1 MPVDTSIFQE
11 RRYKYLVDSM
21 RPTPSFALIVGAL
34 TLGILFGAS
43 GYVWQLMNGL
53 TATNLNYRQF
63 WGMYIVNFVFF
74 IGIAEAAAVI
84 SAILR
89 ITGASWRAPIVRIAE
104 SITLFSLIVGAS
116 MILID
121 MGKVDRIYNII
132 LYFNLTSPILWDF
145 LSVSTYLF
153 GSILFLLLPMIPDN
167 GLLRDYYREELQKV
181 SGKGPLIIRARYH
194 LHRILAFNWRGTDT
208 QVKRLDKGIKIMSL
222 LIIPIGVS
230 VHTVVSFVFS
240 MMWRPGWHSSIF
252 GPYFVVGAIYSGMGV
267 LVASVVI
274 FRKIYH
280 LEDFITPKQISNL
293 GLLTLAFVF
302 MYLYFT
308 TCEYLT
314 SAYTSFESDRQIL
327 QQVFYGQY
335 AWGFW
340 FFVILG
346 LFIPGIIYAYPKT
359 RFSPFWAAFGGF
371 LVTAGM
377 WVKRFIIV
385 VPTVSAPV
393 YSDPWLVYN
402 PSWIELGITL
412 AGTCGFLAM
421 FYVFTKV
428 FPIVAIYE
436 VREYEKEMEEH
447 GQMVTLYNR
456 SKRESSRIRP
466 SHPTGAD

>member
-1 MPVDTSIFQE
+1 MVVDTSIFQE
-11 RRYKYLVDSM
+11 RRYKYLVNSM
-21 RPTPSFALIVGAL
+21 RPTPSFALIAAAL
-34 TLGILFGAS
+34 TLGILFGAT

-63 WGMYIVNFVFF
+63 WGMYITNFVFF

-89 ITGASWRAPIVRIAE
+89 VTGANWRAPIVRIAE
-104 SITLFSLIVGAS
+104 SITLFALIVGAS

-121 MGKVDRIYNII
+121 MGKVDRIENII

-153 GSILFLLLPMIPDN
+153 GSILFLFLPMIPDN
-167 GLLRDYYREELQKV
+167 GLLRDYYKEIIE
-181 SGKGPLIIRARYH
+181 SEPGKPNYLLKARYQ
-194 LHRILAFNWRGTDT
+194 LHRVLAFNWRGTET
-208 QVKRLDKGIKIMSL
+208 QKSRLNKGIMIMSL
-222 LIIPIGVS
+222 IIIPVGAS

-293 GLLTLAFVF
+293 GILTLVFVI

-308 TCEYLT
+308 LCEYLT
-314 SAYTSFESDRQIL
+314 SGYTAFEADSQIL

-335 AWGFW
+335 AWGWWTF
-340 FFVILG
+340 L
-346 LFIPGIIYAYPKT
+346 IPGLLVPGFIFGWSRT
-359 RFSPFWAAFGGF
+359 RNSPFWATIGGL
-371 LVTAGM
+371 LVTFGM

-385 VPTVSAPV
+385 IPTVSSPI
-393 YSDPWLVYN
+393 YTQPWLVYN
-402 PSWIELGITL
+402 PSWIEMGITL
-412 AGTCGFLAM
+412 AGSCGFLLM
-421 FYVFTKV
+421 FYLFSKI

-436 VREYEKEMEEH
+436 VREMELDQDHFHQMERVYDESIH
-447 GQMVTLYNR
+447 GTGYG
-456 SKRESSRIRP
+456 K
-466 SHPTGAD
+466 SHPTSTD